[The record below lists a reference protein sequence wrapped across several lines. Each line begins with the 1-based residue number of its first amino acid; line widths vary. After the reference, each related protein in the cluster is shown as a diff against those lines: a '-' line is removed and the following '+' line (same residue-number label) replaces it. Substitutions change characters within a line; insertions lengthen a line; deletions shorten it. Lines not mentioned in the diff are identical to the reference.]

1 VPASC
6 NPVRRLGLVLGV
18 ALAVA
23 ACSGGGGAGLG
34 YASPPPSLD
43 PNSPTISAVNV
54 AFEHSQVGV
63 PANSPFIL
71 VFDNQDTVGH
81 NVSIYR
87 DSAYQY
93 QVFQGVI
100 FSGPATRWYPVPAL
114 APGTYSFRCDLHTNM
129 AGTIVS
135 S

>member
-1 VPASC
+1 VPATC
-6 NPVRRLGLVLGV
+6 NPLRRLALVLGIL
-18 ALAVA
+18 LAVA
-23 ACSGGGGAGLG
+23 ACSGGGGGLG
-34 YASPPPSLD
+34 YASPPASLS
-43 PNSPTISAVNV
+43 PNSPTLNAVNV
-54 AFEHSQVGV
+54 AFDHNQVAV

-100 FSGPATRWYPVPAL
+100 FSGPSTRWYPVPAL
-114 APGTYSFRCDLHTNM
+114 APGTYSFRCDVHPNM
-129 AGTIVS
+129 AGTIVAS
-135 S
+135 